1 MTDAPSV
8 QGPFGASP
16 PHLHRVAPFD
26 FFPEVRL
33 VDLKFDDVEVVLDV
47 LFRGRA
53 LRVVAFAA
61 DIGSGVAIGERA
73 SILADQNARVSVR
86 RLQEGQ

>member
-1 MTDAPSV
+1 ML
-8 QGPFGASP
+8 GPFGASP

-26 FFPEVRL
+26 FFPEVLL
-33 VDLKFDDVEVVLDV
+33 VDLKFDDIEVVLDV

-61 DIGSGVAIGERA
+61 DIGPDVASGDRA
-73 SILADQNARVSVR
+73 SLLVDQDARISVR
-86 RLQEGQ
+86 RLQEGR